1 MSVTLES
8 SDNVSRSTCAEK
20 HDVKC
25 NQITKNVSIIIVD
38 IERTILETLDNEG
51 YSGKKTNI

>member
-8 SDNVSRSTCAEK
+8 SDKVSRSTCAEK

-25 NQITKNVSIIIVD
+25 NQITKNVSIIIVE
-38 IERTILETLDNEG
+38 IERTILETLNNEG
-51 YSGKKTNI
+51 DSGKTTNI